1 MVAIPFNYP
10 VFGASVS
17 IYNRSSAPLEWV
29 KSGEK
34 IYNDTIY
41 EIPIL
46 IRVDSLY
53 ALPLDQIY
61 SARKKTCFVIENE
74 ERS

>member
-17 IYNRSSAPLEWV
+17 IYNRSVWDNSASLEWV

-41 EIPIL
+41 EIPVL

-61 SARKKTCFVIENE
+61 SARKKPVLL
-74 ERS
+74 